1 MVKFI
6 LNVLFHN
13 FSEMA
18 ANSDGTTQ
26 LVTTIVTCEGDLN
39 DPQFNQQFD
48 KIVKDLNKLLFQG
61 KFILDIFKNIHYFI
75 KFNIFVFLLF
85 LFFIRNYT
93 STCRLF

>member
-1 MVKFI
+1 
-6 LNVLFHN
+6 
-13 FSEMA
+13 MA

-61 KFILDIFKNIHYFI
+61 NFILVIFKNVYYFI
-75 KFNIFVFLLF
+75 KFNIFVFVF
-85 LFFIRNYT
+85 VSFFY
-93 STCRLF
+93 

>member
-1 MVKFI
+1 MEGLVMVSVYYIQVELNLNNFI
-6 LNVLFHN
+6 FND

-39 DPQFNQQFD
+39 DPQFNRKFD

-61 KFILDIFKNIHYFI
+61 IFISFI
-75 KFNIFVFLLF
+75 YLKVYN
-85 LFFIRNYT
+85 N
-93 STCRLF
+93 

>member
-1 MVKFI
+1 
-6 LNVLFHN
+6 
-13 FSEMA
+13 MA

-61 KFILDIFKNIHYFI
+61 KFKIVLLKNVYYFI
-75 KFNIFVFLLF
+75 KLNIFVFLLF
-85 LFFIRNYT
+85 LFLLGTIQAPVDYFKKPIACNVD
-93 STCRLF
+93 